1 MNVNK
6 CAVPRYPHMFNLW
19 WFLMCP
25 KIDVCKILRFFIDK
39 KEKSV
44 WDCFI
49 FRRNKE
55 GKEMRDDSDTIQ
67 REIL

>member
-1 MNVNK
+1 
-6 CAVPRYPHMFNLW
+6 
-19 WFLMCP
+19 MCP

-44 WDCFI
+44 RDCFI